1 MHLEKQYRHV
11 LFGKGSSK
19 GIFAADESG
28 PMIARRFK
36 TIGVES
42 TGENRRVLMLAAPRL
57 GEFVSGV
64 ILHEETLGQCTEDG
78 MSAPIE
84 Y

>member
-1 MHLEKQYRHV
+1 
-11 LFGKGSSK
+11 
-19 GIFAADESG
+19 
-28 PMIARRFK
+28 MIARRFK

-57 GEFVSGV
+57 GEFVSDV